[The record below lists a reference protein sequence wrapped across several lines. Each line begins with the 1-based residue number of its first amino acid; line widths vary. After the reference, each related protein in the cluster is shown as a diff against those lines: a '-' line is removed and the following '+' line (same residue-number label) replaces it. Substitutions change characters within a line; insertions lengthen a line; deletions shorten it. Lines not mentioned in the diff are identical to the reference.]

1 MGKSSIP
8 EIVTEMRATRQVI
21 PTQKLVK
28 WLENNG
34 FKVRICKDGSSH
46 IFAAHRDFKDIS
58 TTFAKNTSKLDAQRM
73 VRITLQKLA
82 ERQESLAAKF
92 NESGLTQQFIADTL
106 DQKIPEDL
114 EYRLT
119 ESGNIVVT
127 DRTYPQIGI
136 TFSQKDVRLAENKVR
151 ELTAAKRDYT
161 AALARLVSQY
171 DMTAPTIIN
180 GVFNGKLAHAVY
192 DHMATKELPLYQE
205 GSVPYMAKASL
216 ELYQTEI
223 TNIDKDHLARKRGAL
238 ALIGIEKPI
247 ITCSSRRGERH
258 NHVPY
263 TNGNGKNLH
272 FTFNTFSNQR
282 LSPLCD
288 GTKARISLS
297 ELEKLECIAYGIAAR
312 EERHLKAA

>member
-1 MGKSSIP
+1 MGIPSIK
-8 EIVTEMRATRQVI
+8 ELKATRQVPHEHVMI
-21 PTQKLVK
+21 NWLKQSGFKMRGCKNGSHIHCIHNEFPDIAFNIVRATDTIGSLMRFTDALVELEKRREQKL
-28 WLENNG
+28 
-34 FKVRICKDGSSH
+34 
-46 IFAAHRDFKDIS
+46 
-58 TTFAKNTSKLDAQRM
+58 KNQFD
-73 VRITLQKLA
+73 
-82 ERQESLAAKF
+82 LAAQ
-92 NESGLTQQFIADTL
+92 NIRTTL

-151 ELTAAKRDYT
+151 ELTAEKRDYT

-180 GVFNGKLAHAVY
+180 GVFDGKLAHAVY

-205 GSVPYMAKASL
+205 GSASYMAKASL
-216 ELYQTEI
+216 ELYQAEI
-223 TNIDKDHLARKRGAL
+223 DNIDKDHLARKRGAL
-238 ALIGIEKPI
+238 ALIGIERPI

-258 NHVPY
+258 NHVSY

-297 ELEKLECIAYGIAAR
+297 ELERLERIAYGIAAR
-312 EERHLKAA
+312 EERHLQAA

>member
-1 MGKSSIP
+1 MRESVAVSEFDIKSLRRSKQP
-8 EIVTEMRATRQVI
+8 L
-21 PTQKLVK
+21 PTDTLLLIAEKCGFEVRYG
-28 WLENNG
+28 NG
-34 FKVRICKDGSSH
+34 TSH
-46 IFAAHRDFKDIS
+46 IRCIHTKYPDIAFNVIRNTKRLSSQRDLSDALLEVDRRDEATLTTAFKSAALNI
-58 TTFAKNTSKLDAQRM
+58 
-73 VRITLQKLA
+73 
-82 ERQESLAAKF
+82 AA
-92 NESGLTQQFIADTL
+92 IL

-151 ELTAAKRDYT
+151 ELTTAKRDYT

-180 GVFNGKLAHAVY
+180 GVFDGKLAHAVY
-192 DHMATKELPLYQE
+192 DHMATKELPFYQE
-205 GSVPYMAKASL
+205 GSASYMAKASL

-223 TNIDKDHLARKRGAL
+223 ENIDKDHLARKRGAL
-238 ALIGIEKPI
+238 ALIGIERPI
-247 ITCSSRRGERH
+247 ITCSSRRGKRH
-258 NHVPY
+258 NHVSY

-297 ELEKLECIAYGIAAR
+297 ELERLERIAYGIAAR
-312 EERHLKAA
+312 EERHLQAA